1 MRASG
6 GAPGATQP
14 APRACTWLTGAW
26 LLPARLLRCPCLQ
39 VVGRQEPHNLALAH
53 PDQPR
58 VLTMRE
64 NARIQVGLLFCGWK
78 GLFTLDT
85 AK

>member
-6 GAPGATQP
+6 GAPGAARP
-14 APRACTWLTGAW
+14 APRACTCFTGARP
-26 LLPARLLRCPCLQ
+26 LPAHLPFALQ

-64 NARIQVGLLFCGWK
+64 NARIQVGLPFCGWK
-78 GLFTLDT
+78 GLFTLET
-85 AK
+85 PKK